1 MKNTTRA
8 LNNVLT
14 DLNEPWLETS
24 PMSQD
29 EPVKATEKTSIILN
43 LLAVGALQP
52 DLTLEL
58 YLHPVTGLL
67 VATQMDQLNLKQA
80 NENVEVKS
88 DLFPDV

>member
-14 DLNEPWLETS
+14 DLNELWPETS

-58 YLHPVTGLL
+58 YLHPVTGHL
-67 VATQMDQLNLKQA
+67 VATQTDQLSLRPADGSEKVK
-80 NENVEVKS
+80 NE
-88 DLFPDV
+88 PPTRA